1 MLPSLFISHGSPMIA
16 LEDSPY
22 TRYLTQL
29 PQNFDAPKA
38 IVVISAHYESRI
50 QKVAYASDFNM
61 IYDFG
66 GFPRELS
73 QIVYPAKGDVTV
85 ANRILDALHQA
96 GIPAQGDTV
105 RGLDHGVWT
114 ILHRMYPTA
123 SIPLVVLSV
132 NPDLGGK
139 QWFEIGKTL
148 RFLKNE
154 GVLLIGSGVTV
165 HNLRRI
171 DWNEDAMIMPW
182 AKEFHDT
189 INQAISTLDIETLNQ
204 WEKLPNASM
213 AVPTTE
219 HFAPLILLAGTA
231 TEGSKPELIYSE
243 IQMGSLSYD
252 VWRFE

>member
-1 MLPSLFISHGSPMIA
+1 MLPSFFISHGSPMIA
-16 LEDSPY
+16 IEDSPY
-22 TRYLTQL
+22 TEYLTRL
-29 PQNFDAPKA
+29 PQTIPTPKA

-50 QKVAYASDFNM
+50 QKVGFASDFGM

-73 QIVYPAKGDVTV
+73 QIVYSAKGDASI
-85 ANRILDALHQA
+85 ANRILDALNQS
-96 GIPAQGDTV
+96 GIQAQGDTI

-114 ILHRMYPTA
+114 ILHRMYPKA

-132 NPDLGGK
+132 NPDLDGN

-154 GVLLIGSGVTV
+154 DILLIGSGVTV

-171 DWNEDAMIMPW
+171 DWNEDAPVMPW
-182 AKEFHDT
+182 AKEFHEH
-189 INQAISTLDIETLNQ
+189 INRAVSTLDTDILSH

-219 HFAPLILLAGTA
+219 HFAPLIILAGTA
-231 TEGSKPELIYSE
+231 TESSHPELIYSE